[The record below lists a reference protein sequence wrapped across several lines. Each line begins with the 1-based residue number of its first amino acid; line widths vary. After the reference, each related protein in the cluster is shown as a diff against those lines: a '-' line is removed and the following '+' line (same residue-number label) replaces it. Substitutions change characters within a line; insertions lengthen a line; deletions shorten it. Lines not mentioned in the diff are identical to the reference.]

1 MVDLELSMA
10 SACSNAA
17 KLWVQRRSVLPI
29 AGVFDIGVHACLAP
43 RLSTRAHNFRI
54 ATGLQPC
61 QPHHAQPLWYGL

>member
-10 SACSNAA
+10 GACSNAA
-17 KLWVQRRSVLPI
+17 KLSVKRRSVLRT
-29 AGVFDIGVHACLAP
+29 AGVYDIGLRACLAP